1 MPAWKK
7 RDYGFDGK
15 DFRRNMAGKQ
25 RLICMEGLENLS
37 WPVSSLPSS
46 EILSGVASDV
56 LMGAALEN
64 AQQASN

>member
-1 MPAWKK
+1 
-7 RDYGFDGK
+7 
-15 DFRRNMAGKQ
+15 MAGKQ
-25 RLICMEGLENLS
+25 RLIWMEGLENLS
-37 WPVSSLPSS
+37 WPVSSLPIS